1 MMQTIEEFKMLP
13 VGEQVQVP
21 TPISTEYRSQW
32 GVWEAIREIVQNS
45 LDETEQMPKL
55 TRTTDGNILISDDGE
70 GCELPNMIILGKSEK
85 HGAFKRGQYGE
96 GVKIAS
102 VILLKRGCRVVAR
115 SRDWII
121 EFKLGKLLS
130 ENILEYNI
138 TKTDGQYKGFS
149 MVITGLDFD
158 TVYEIITTKFVDPLS
173 PDVLHT
179 NDTYGRVLTGKYKGN
194 MYKRN
199 IFVTK
204 SHKESEF
211 GYDLFNVDTGT
222 DRNFMNTWDAADS
235 MGKLLSTVKDRTIIR
250 KVIELQQKDILESS
264 ATGWKI
270 TPEYLEVFK
279 EIFGSVQVID
289 TDNELKGKVH
299 YNGGTQVTVK
309 NYSFAIAM
317 QNEGFDSAEQFLADK
332 ARQNIEMSKKLF
344 SGLGQ
349 DKQRTVLRALHLIQ
363 RIEAYDGEKMFPINA
378 QLMIEEE
385 KLKFF
390 EKKDNVLGYVEGNTI
405 YIATSQ
411 ANDVW
416 TFSKV
421 MIEEL
426 IHLMYYTNDITA
438 EHENKLKEA
447 INGLVKLVTNYIS
460 PKTLDIEG

>member
-21 TPISTEYRSQW
+21 TPISTDYRSQW

-45 LDETEQMPKL
+45 LDETETMPKL
-55 TRTTDGNILISDDGE
+55 TRTTDGNILIRDDGE

-85 HGAFKRGQYGE
+85 HGTFKRGQYGE

-149 MVITGLDFD
+149 MVITGLDYD
-158 TVYEIITTKFVDPLS
+158 EVYELITTKFVDPTS

-179 NDTYGRVLTGKYKGN
+179 NSTYGRLLTGKYKGN

-199 IFVTK
+199 IFVAK
-204 SHKESEF
+204 CHKEAGF

-222 DRNFMNTWDAADS
+222 DRNFMNTWDAANN
-235 MGKLLSTVKDRTIIR
+235 MGNLLSTVKDKSII
-250 KVIELQQKDILESS
+250 KTVIELQQKDILEST
-264 ATGWKI
+264 ATGWKL
-270 TPEYLEVFK
+270 TPEYLEVFEELYGK
-279 EIFGSVQVID
+279 VEVID

-309 NYSFAIAM
+309 NYSFALAM
-317 QNEGFDSAEQFLADK
+317 QDEGYKSAEQFLADK
-332 ARQNIEMSKKLF
+332 AKQNIEGSKKLF

-349 DKQRTVLRALHLIQ
+349 DKQRIVMRGLHLIQ
-363 RIEAYDGEKMFPINA
+363 RIEDYEDKKMFPINA
-378 QLMIEEE
+378 QLMIEDEN
-385 KLKFF
+385 LKFF
-390 EKKDNVLGYVEGNTI
+390 EKKDSVLGYVEDGII
-405 YIATSQ
+405 YIAMSQ
-411 ANDVW
+411 ANDIH
-416 TFSKV
+416 TFSKT

-426 IHLMYYTNDITA
+426 IHLMYCTDDISA
-438 EHENKLKEA
+438 EHEGKLKEA
-447 INGLVKLVTNYIS
+447 INGLVKLLTNYIS